1 MFGKK
6 TYKTSKPIISDP
18 IQAGN
23 KTLIPISYIDITI
36 LDIKNPSM
44 FGTADSKGVVVIED
58 DDYHILKIDED
69 YNFDEAIQGIPLLVG
84 KQLT

>member
-6 TYKTSKPIISDP
+6 TYKTSKPVISDP
-18 IQAGN
+18 IHIGN

-36 LDIKNPSM
+36 LDVKNPSM
-44 FGTADSKGVVVIED
+44 YGTADSKGVIVLEED
-58 DDYHILKIDED
+58 KYQLLKVDED
-69 YNFDEAIQGIPLLVG
+69 YDFDEAIKGIPALVG